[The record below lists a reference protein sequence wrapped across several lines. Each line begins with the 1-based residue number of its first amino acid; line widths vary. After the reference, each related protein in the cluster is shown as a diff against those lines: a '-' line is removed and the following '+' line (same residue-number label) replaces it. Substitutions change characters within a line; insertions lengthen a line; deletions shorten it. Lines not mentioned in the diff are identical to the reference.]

1 MTQFLQQ
8 LVNGLSLGS
17 IYALIALGY
26 TMVYGIIK
34 LINFAHGDIYMLG
47 AFVAFYATRYFQLN
61 FFLALIVAMLFCGV
75 LGVVIERIA
84 YKPLRHATRITALI
98 TAMGVSY
105 ILEYGTQFLAGSDV
119 KTFPE
124 GLLGNLTL
132 ELGGVRISMQQIMI
146 FAVTILLMLALTYIV
161 NRTRMGRAM
170 RAVSVDEEAAQL
182 MGISVDRTISFT
194 FLLGS
199 VLAGGAGRLGW
210 RLLILHQSADGHDTG
225 TEGVHRCR
233 IRRHRYHSWGD
244 DRRSFDRYRRD
255 AGHRVWLLFV

>member
-61 FFLALIVAMLFCGV
+61 FFLALIIAMVFCGV
-75 LGVVIERIA
+75 LGVLIERIA

-105 ILEYGTQFLAGSDV
+105 ILEYGTQFFAGSDYWIHRSEGSIFLWLYLRDLKISTKELYEKLKEQGV
-119 KTFPE
+119 ITVPGEHFFFGVDDPRENCHGHYDKCLRLNYSGPQDEVRE
-124 GLLGNLTL
+124 GLK
-132 ELGGVRISMQQIMI
+132 
-146 FAVTILLMLALTYIV
+146 LLAKIYKEYV
-161 NRTRMGRAM
+161 
-170 RAVSVDEEAAQL
+170 
-182 MGISVDRTISFT
+182 
-194 FLLGS
+194 
-199 VLAGGAGRLGW
+199 
-210 RLLILHQSADGHDTG
+210 
-225 TEGVHRCR
+225 
-233 IRRHRYHSWGD
+233 
-244 DRRSFDRYRRD
+244 
-255 AGHRVWLLFV
+255 

>member
-98 TAMGVSY
+98 TAV
-105 ILEYGTQFLAGSDV
+105 ISDV
-119 KTFPE
+119 TIIGASPNCIEVGFHTVPKMNLNTPIYDSAGTPLIKMKIIIRATARIDTLAHKKKPPSNMRSPVVRAST
-124 GLLGNLTL
+124 GLLLFRFN
-132 ELGGVRISMQQIMI
+132 I
-146 FAVTILLMLALTYIV
+146 FFMPPL
-161 NRTRMGRAM
+161 
-170 RAVSVDEEAAQL
+170 
-182 MGISVDRTISFT
+182 
-194 FLLGS
+194 
-199 VLAGGAGRLGW
+199 
-210 RLLILHQSADGHDTG
+210 
-225 TEGVHRCR
+225 
-233 IRRHRYHSWGD
+233 
-244 DRRSFDRYRRD
+244 
-255 AGHRVWLLFV
+255 